1 LVVGIVMPVFFLT
14 SSRGESKVTQSMT
27 PNQPKFVH
35 VSIENAVATLT
46 LNRPEVRNAIDDVM
60 RSEFVSTLSDLDSNQ
75 DIRVVIVTGAGTAF
89 CAGGDVSGMQ
99 ERLKASADTIAYN
112 GWRRQKQTHR
122 SISLLHGMSKPTVAA
137 VNGSAVGLGCD
148 IALACDFIIAAK
160 SAKFAMSFIN
170 RGLVSDGGGMYFL
183 PRRVGLSKAKEL
195 IFTGREVQST
205 EALEI
210 GLADR
215 VAEDQDL
222 LDDARQWAQQLGT
235 GSATAI
241 ALAKP
246 ILDRTFET
254 SEEQLFA
261 LGRQAQAI
269 CYTSAEHRNSV
280 QAFLNKKSKASS
292 AR

>member
-1 LVVGIVMPVFFLT
+1 M
-14 SSRGESKVTQSMT
+14 QSMT
-27 PNQPKFVH
+27 PNQPQFVH
-35 VSIENAVATLT
+35 LSIDNAVATLT
-46 LNRPEVRNAIDDVM
+46 LNRPDVRNAIDDVM
-60 RSEFVSTLSDLDSNQ
+60 RSEFMETLSDLDSNQ
-75 DIRVVIVTGAGTAF
+75 DIRVVIVTGAGKAF

-99 ERLKASADTIAYN
+99 ERLKASPDTIAHS

-122 SISLLHGMSKPTVAA
+122 SISLLHGMSKPTIAA
-137 VNGSAVGLGCD
+137 VNGSSVGLGCD
-148 IALACDFIIAAK
+148 LALACDFIIAAK

-195 IFTGREVQST
+195 IFTGREVQSA

-222 LDDARQWAQQLGT
+222 LDDARRWAQELGA

-280 QAFLNKKSKASS
+280 QAFLNKKSKVSS
-292 AR
+292 AI

>member
-1 LVVGIVMPVFFLT
+1 
-14 SSRGESKVTQSMT
+14 
-27 PNQPKFVH
+27 
-35 VSIENAVATLT
+35 
-46 LNRPEVRNAIDDVM
+46 
-60 RSEFVSTLSDLDSNQ
+60 
-75 DIRVVIVTGAGTAF
+75 
-89 CAGGDVSGMQ
+89 
-99 ERLKASADTIAYN
+99 
-112 GWRRQKQTHR
+112 
-122 SISLLHGMSKPTVAA
+122 

-148 IALACDFIIAAK
+148 LALACDFIIAAK

-222 LDDARQWAQQLGT
+222 LDDARQWAQQLGA

-241 ALAKP
+241 ALAKL
-246 ILDRTFET
+246 LDRTFET